1 MIFLAEIRLS
11 HLDRPYFVTMGS
23 YQMAILLL
31 FNEHQQLTLSEIEE
45 ATKINIKELEKQI
58 ISLIENKL
66 LLGNMVSNNYQVIMN
81 DEFCF

>member
-1 MIFLAEIRLS
+1 MIDDVFLAEIRLS

-45 ATKINIKELEKQI
+45 ATKLNMKELEKQI
-58 ISLIENKL
+58 VPLIENKI
-66 LLGNMVSNNYQVIMN
+66 LLGNIVSNYIIITG
-81 DEFCF
+81 